1 MKTKR
6 DTRSEAAQAAV
17 RIHQMKN
24 EREFLEEFRFRLQM
38 QIEALNFRLKLLNDL
53 IESEKAVL

>member
-24 EREFLEEFRFRLQM
+24 ERDFLEEFRFRLQM
-38 QIEALNFRLKLLNDL
+38 QIECLNSRLKLLNEL
-53 IESEKAVL
+53 IETEKSRV